1 MEDSANMEAMSSV
14 EIMVQKALAQLENF
28 RILDTHTY
36 DVSFIWFWKRMR
48 VADASDSWAGWKL
61 FVQKKG
67 WSDSYKKTV
76 RNIEWPVV

>member
-36 DVSFIWFWKRMR
+36 DVSFI
-48 VADASDSWAGWKL
+48 
-61 FVQKKG
+61 
-67 WSDSYKKTV
+67 
-76 RNIEWPVV
+76 